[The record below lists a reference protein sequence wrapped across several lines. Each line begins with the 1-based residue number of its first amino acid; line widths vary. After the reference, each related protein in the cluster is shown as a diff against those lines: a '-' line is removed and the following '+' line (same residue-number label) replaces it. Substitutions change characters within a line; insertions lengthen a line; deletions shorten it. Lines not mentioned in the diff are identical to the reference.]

1 MSTQEDIIVKARG
14 VTKVYTM
21 GAEKVHA
28 LRGIDLDVRRGEY
41 LSILGPS
48 GSGKSTFFNMVGG
61 LDRPTEGHVEID
73 GYSLSDLNQ
82 KQLAW
87 VRCHKMGYI
96 FQSFNLIMTMTALE
110 NVALP
115 RIFAGETPAKA
126 REAAAEILNVV
137 GLGHRLTHLPS
148 QVSGG
153 QQQRIAIARALVNKP
168 SIVLADEPTGNLDLH
183 TGEEIIALLG
193 DLKTK
198 FGITIIT
205 ATHDMK
211 MLSASDTVVWIKD
224 GQADRIA
231 HRGEDDISVGT
242 IDGAFCSWSVASLF
256 RRRRNVLS
264 RICFRQFG
272 RFRAHKA

>member
-1 MSTQEDIIVKARG
+1 
-14 VTKVYTM
+14 
-21 GAEKVHA
+21 
-28 LRGIDLDVRRGEY
+28 
-41 LSILGPS
+41 
-48 GSGKSTFFNMVGG
+48 
-61 LDRPTEGHVEID
+61 
-73 GYSLSDLNQ
+73 
-82 KQLAW
+82 
-87 VRCHKMGYI
+87 MGYI

-231 HRGEDDISVGT
+231 HRGEFDISVGT
-242 IDGAFCSWSVASLF
+242 IDGKTLA
-256 RRRRNVLS
+256 
-264 RICFRQFG
+264 
-272 RFRAHKA
+272 

>member
-148 QVSGG
+148 QVAGG

-231 HRGEDDISVGT
+231 HRGEFDISVGT
-242 IDGAFCSWSVASLF
+242 IDGKTLA
-256 RRRRNVLS
+256 
-264 RICFRQFG
+264 
-272 RFRAHKA
+272 